1 MDLIS
6 QSATIT
12 RQQLILN
19 VSWESH
25 LAWDILNK
33 NGKLSIHQLQVLA
46 RKDSNNLKL
55 QNYFW
60 EEKSAIKTMY
70 GIKSYQ
76 GVSKEKSF
84 SFPGFLSVNI

>member
-1 MDLIS
+1 MGYS
-6 QSATIT
+6 EQE
-12 RQQLILN
+12 
-19 VSWESH
+19 WEVVYSPV
-25 LAWDILNK
+25 
-33 NGKLSIHQLQVLA
+33 LQVLA